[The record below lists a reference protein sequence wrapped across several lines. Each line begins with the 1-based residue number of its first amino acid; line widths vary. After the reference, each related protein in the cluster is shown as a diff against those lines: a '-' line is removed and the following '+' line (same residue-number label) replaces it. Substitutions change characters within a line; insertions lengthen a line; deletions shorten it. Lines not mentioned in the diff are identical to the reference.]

1 MANLWLNKNLFWT
14 LYSSTAMAD
23 RRLQVFYTV
32 AKQLSFTKAAEL
44 LYMTQPA
51 VTFQVKQLEEHFN
64 TRLFERSHGRI
75 SLTPAG
81 ELVMG
86 YADRILSLS
95 AEMDARVGEMTGQVT
110 GPLMI
115 GASTTIA
122 EYQLPRILGE
132 FKARHPEVQA
142 RLTVANSETIEGKIA
157 DHTLDV
163 GLIESQSHHP
173 NLSNHVCC
181 DDELVM
187 ICAPNHS
194 LASKTTVD
202 AKQLAEQPYVSRE
215 QGSGTREV
223 IDQYFLDHG
232 INPDD
237 LHIEMELG
245 SREAIKGA
253 VEAGLGIAILSAS
266 TIVKEIKLGDLVAVR
281 LDPPLFRPLSLV
293 YAPEKFRSKLLD
305 AFITF
310 VEAKFAQCITDVVPI
325 RGAQGKA
332 KVRA

>member
-1 MANLWLNKNLFWT
+1 
-14 LYSSTAMAD
+14 MAD

-32 AKQLSFTKAAEL
+32 ARQLSFTKAADI

-75 SLTPAG
+75 AMTPVG
-81 ELVMG
+81 DLVLG
-86 YADRILSLS
+86 YAERILALTG
-95 AEMDARVGEMTGQVT
+95 EMDARVGELTGQVS

-122 EYQLPRILGE
+122 EYLLPRILGE
-132 FKARHPEVQA
+132 FKERFPQVQA
-142 RLTVANSETIEGKIA
+142 QLTVANSETVAAKVA
-157 DHTLDV
+157 NHSLDV
-163 GLIESQSHHP
+163 GLIEAPSHNP
-173 NLSNHVCC
+173 NLTTLACC
-181 DDELVM
+181 EDELVM

-194 LASKTTVD
+194 FAARTSVKAREIAD
-202 AKQLAEQPYVSRE
+202 QPYVSRE

-223 IDQYFLDHG
+223 VDGFFRDNG
-232 INPDD
+232 VNPDD
-237 LHIEMELG
+237 LHIQMELG

-253 VEAGLGIAILSAS
+253 VEANLGVAIMSAS
-266 TIVKEIKLGDLVAVR
+266 TVNKEIQLGTLVAIPLVPR
-281 LDPPLFRPLSLV
+281 LTRELTMV

-310 VEAKFAQCITDVVPI
+310 VDNKFQQCNAEGIPLK
-325 RGAQGKA
+325 RPSKG
-332 KVRA
+332 RAR

>member
-1 MANLWLNKNLFWT
+1 
-14 LYSSTAMAD
+14 MAD

-32 AKQLSFTKAAEL
+32 AKQLSFTKAAEM

-95 AEMDARVGEMTGQVT
+95 SEMDARVGEMTGQVT

-122 EYQLPRILGE
+122 EYQLPKILGE
-132 FKARHPEVQA
+132 FKGRFPQVQA
-142 RLTVANSETIEGKIA
+142 RLTVANSETIEGKVA

-163 GLIESQSHHP
+163 GLIESPSHNP

-187 ICAPNHS
+187 ICAPSHPLAANHT
-194 LASKTTVD
+194 ATP
-202 AKQLAEQPYVSRE
+202 KQLAEQPYVSRE

-223 IDQYFLDHG
+223 IDTYFRNNG

-266 TIVKEIKLGDLVAVR
+266 TIIKEIKLGDLVAVR
-281 LDPPLFRPLSLV
+281 LDPPLFRQLSMV

-305 AFITF
+305 AFLGF
-310 VEAKFAQCITDVVPI
+310 VESKFQQCNIETSPK
-325 RGAQGKA
+325 RLM
-332 KVRA
+332 RAGRR

>member
-1 MANLWLNKNLFWT
+1 
-14 LYSSTAMAD
+14 
-23 RRLQVFYTV
+23 
-32 AKQLSFTKAAEL
+32 
-44 LYMTQPA
+44 
-51 VTFQVKQLEEHFN
+51 
-64 TRLFERSHGRI
+64 
-75 SLTPAG
+75 
-81 ELVMG
+81 VMG

-132 FKARHPEVQA
+132 FKERFPQVHA
-142 RLTVANSETIEGKIA
+142 RLTVANSETIEGKVA
-157 DHTLDV
+157 DHTLDI
-163 GLIESQSHHP
+163 GLIESPSHNP
-173 NLSNHVCC
+173 NLSTHVCC

-187 ICAPNHS
+187 ICAPNHP
-194 LASKTTVD
+194 LAGNGAATP
-202 AKQLAEQPYVSRE
+202 KQLAEQPYVSRE

-223 IDQYFLDHG
+223 IDQYFRDNG

-266 TIVKEIKLGDLVAVR
+266 TIIKEIKLGDLVAVR
-281 LDPPLFRPLSLV
+281 LDPPLFRQLSMV

-305 AFITF
+305 SFIAF
-310 VEAKFAQCITDVVPI
+310 VEAKFALCNTEIVPL
-325 RGAQGKA
+325 RRAQGKA
-332 KVRA
+332 KARA

>member
-1 MANLWLNKNLFWT
+1 
-14 LYSSTAMAD
+14 MAD

-32 AKQLSFTKAAEL
+32 AKQLSFTKAADI

-75 SLTPAG
+75 SLTPTG
-81 ELVMG
+81 ELVLG
-86 YADRILSLS
+86 YADRILALTG
-95 AEMDARVGEMTGQVT
+95 EMEARVGELTGQVT

-132 FKARHPEVQA
+132 FKNRFPQVQA
-142 RLTVANSETIEGKIA
+142 RLTVANSETIAAKVA
-157 DHTLDV
+157 DHSLDV
-163 GLIESQSHHP
+163 GLIEAPSHNP
-173 NLSNHVCC
+173 NLNTVACC
-181 DDELVM
+181 EDELVM
-187 ICAPNHS
+187 ICTPTHS
-194 LASKTTVD
+194 LANRNSVN
-202 AKQLAEQPYVSRE
+202 AKDIAEQPYVSRE
-215 QGSGTREV
+215 HGSGTREV
-223 IDQYFLDHG
+223 IDEFFRDNG
-232 INPDD
+232 VNPDD

-253 VEAGLGIAILSAS
+253 VEAGLGIAIMSAS
-266 TIVKEIKLGDLVAVR
+266 TVVKEIQLGTLVAI
-281 LDPPLFRPLSLV
+281 PLSPLLTRQLSMV

-310 VEAKFAQCITDVVPI
+310 VESKFQQCSTDVIPLKRPYKG
-325 RGAQGKA
+325 RGRG
-332 KVRA
+332 